1 MANTL
6 LDLFEKNPQLLEWR
20 DKVTLLSR
28 QLVMGFSGSSK
39 AVVMASALSEQVP
52 KILIVTSTQNEAYAF
67 LSSGLPLCGKTQ
79 GQNLGRTCY
88 ETL

>member
-39 AVVMASALSEQVP
+39 AVVMASLLQHKMKLS
-52 KILIVTSTQNEAYAF
+52 N
-67 LSSGLPLCGKTQ
+67 
-79 GQNLGRTCY
+79 
-88 ETL
+88 

>member
-6 LDLFEKNPQLLEWR
+6 LDLFEKNHQLLEWR

-39 AVVMASALSEQVP
+39 AVVMASALSEQV
-52 KILIVTSTQNEAYAF
+52 LRF
-67 LSSGLPLCGKTQ
+67 
-79 GQNLGRTCY
+79 
-88 ETL
+88 

>member
-52 KILIVTSTQNEAYAF
+52 KILIVTSTQNEAEQLTGD
-67 LSSGLPLCGKTQ
+67 LSAI
-79 GQNLGRTCY
+79 LGEDKVYSFFCR
-88 ETL
+88 